1 MKNAKIVLLKSVKS
15 LILMNTLSKTKIK
28 TIIFNQLLISFNYLI
43 KMRKLNFLINCLDLK
58 GREKVVQLI
67 MLSLIEQVVRLNPNP
82 PLNRMK
88 TIQIIM
94 LTKSLQQVQISLMR
108 KIASNLFLERE
119 LKSILLKIMNSKS
132 LCRRLPLQLW
142 KEWKTSNRLGLIR
155 FQLIKLFK

>member
-43 KMRKLNFLINCLDLK
+43 KMGKLNFLINCLDLK

-142 KEWKTSNRLGLIR
+142 KDRKTSNRLGLIR
-155 FQLIKLFK
+155 FRLIKLFK

>member
-1 MKNAKIVLLKSVKS
+1 MKNAKIVPRKSLKSP
-15 LILMNTLSKTKIK
+15 IPLSKTKTK
-28 TIIFNQLLISFNYLI
+28 RIIFNQLLISFNYLI

-67 MLSLIEQVVRLNPNP
+67 MLSLIEQVARLNPNP

-94 LTKSLQQVQISLMR
+94 STKSIQQVQIRIMV

-132 LCRRLPLQLW
+132 LCRSPPLQL
-142 KEWKTSNRLGLIR
+142 
-155 FQLIKLFK
+155 

>member
-1 MKNAKIVLLKSVKS
+1 MKNAKIVPRKSLKSP
-15 LILMNTLSKTKIK
+15 IPLSKTKTK
-28 TIIFNQLLISFNYLI
+28 RIIFNQLLISFNYLI

-67 MLSLIEQVVRLNPNP
+67 MLSLIEQVARLNPNP

-94 LTKSLQQVQISLMR
+94 STKSIQQVQIRIMV

-132 LCRRLPLQLW
+132 LCRRLPLQL
-142 KEWKTSNRLGLIR
+142 
-155 FQLIKLFK
+155 